1 MTFQAATT
9 DGQIIARFLAYGA
22 SRKQQ
27 TTLKIRIKQEIGV
40 LSICVSVIYRLI
52 L

>member
-1 MTFQAATT
+1 MTFQAAAT
-9 DGQIIARFLAYGA
+9 DGQMIVRLMAYGA
-22 SRKQQ
+22 SGKQQ
-27 TTLKIRIKQEIGV
+27 TTLKIQIKQEICV